1 MFIVIWCYLTIFM
14 ASEIVLYLPG
24 YPHPDPYHDPVAQT
38 QKKKREA
45 EMNWNWWPYSTEGNN
60 HGF

>member
-1 MFIVIWCYLTIFM
+1 M

-45 EMNWNWWPYSTEGNN
+45 EMN
-60 HGF
+60 